1 MNSSSEHEIVRM
13 IKGRR
18 ETLPRQVVEEYPLR
32 IRVNGSDLATLI
44 CSPHKLNYLLAGFLH
59 VQGFAGS
66 LDDILALGV
75 CDDFGLAEIRLKNA
89 LPEKLQPTLTSGCGT
104 GIAFNLPQK
113 FHQNS
118 RHRSCNYSC
127 DSLFLLMRQ
136 LAQKADKYRSH
147 GGIHSAAIGD
157 EDGLLFHAEDI
168 GRHNT
173 LDRLA
178 GEALFRGIALQDKM
192 LLTSGRISSEMVAKA
207 ARLGIGLLA
216 SRSSPT
222 NRAIELCDQAGIT
235 LVGYLRGDSLEI
247 YSHPEQLQPSARSQ
261 HLPGISGV
269 ILAGGE
275 SCRMGSDKSLLPIQG
290 ARFIDHIYARLSS
303 LFEEVIIVTNSPE
316 LYQDLP
322 CRKVPD
328 IYLKQG
334 ALAGIH
340 AGLSQV
346 KQPRAFVIGCD
357 MPFVS
362 EKVVRKIC
370 SHAKQGDLILPHSSH
385 GHEPLH
391 ALYDKSCLPAIEQ
404 VLKAGHKR
412 IMKFFS
418 QVKVVELSAPELLEL
433 DPQEKSFCNINTPDE
448 YYRLR
453 GLAFA
458 ENLNLDRKKSKAEPS

>member
-1 MNSSSEHEIVRM
+1 MDSSSEHQIVRLVKGSREIV
-13 IKGRR
+13 
-18 ETLPRQVVEEYPLR
+18 TRQVVEEYPLR
-32 IRVNGSDLATLI
+32 LRINGCELATLV
-44 CSPHKLNYLLAGFLH
+44 CSPHQLNFLLAGFLH
-59 VQGFAGS
+59 LQGFADS

-75 CDDFGLAEIRLKNA
+75 CADFGLAEIRLKKE

-104 GIAFNLPQK
+104 GISFNLPHHLLK
-113 FHQNS
+113 ES
-118 RHRSCNYSC
+118 RTRQRNYSS

-136 LAQKADKYRSH
+136 LAQKTELYRKH
-147 GGIHSAAIGD
+147 GGIHAAAVGD
-157 EDGLLFHAEDI
+157 EDGLLLHTEDI

-178 GEALFRGIALQDKM
+178 GEALFRKVDLRDKM
-192 LLTSGRISSEMVAKA
+192 LITSGRISTEMVAKA

-222 NRAIELCDQAGIT
+222 NRAIELCKQAGIT
-235 LVGYLRGDSLEI
+235 LVGYLRGESLEV
-247 YSHPEQLQPSARSQ
+247 YSHPQ
-261 HLPGISGV
+261 HLQLSASSQRISGISGV

-275 SCRMGSDKSLLPIQG
+275 SQRMGSDKSLLPIQG

-303 LFEEVIIVTNSPE
+303 LFDEVLIVTNSPE

-328 IYLKQG
+328 IYLRQG

-340 AGLSQV
+340 AGLSQAQ
-346 KQPRAFVIGCD
+346 QPRAFVVGCD

-362 EKVVRKIC
+362 AKIVRKIC
-370 SHAKQGDLILPHSSH
+370 SHAEQGDLILPHSSH

-391 ALYDKSCLPAIEQ
+391 ALYKKSCLPAIEH
-404 VLKAGHKR
+404 VLDAGHKR

-418 QVKVVELSAPELLEL
+418 QVHVVEISAEELLSL
-433 DPQEKSFCNINTPDE
+433 DPQEKSFCNVNTPDE
-448 YYRLR
+448 YFRLR
-453 GLAFA
+453 GLPFDD
-458 ENLNLDRKKSKAEPS
+458 ELHKDKKKKKQG

>member
-1 MNSSSEHEIVRM
+1 MDSSSEHQIVRLT
-13 IKGRR
+13 KGHK
-18 ETLPRQVVEEYPLR
+18 ETVTRQVVEEYPLR
-32 IRVNGSDLATLI
+32 MRVNGCELATLV
-44 CSPHKLNYLLAGFLH
+44 CSPHQLNFLLAGFLH
-59 VQGFAGS
+59 LQGFADS

-75 CDDFGLAEIRLKNA
+75 CADFGLAEIRLKKA

-104 GIAFNLPQK
+104 GISFNLPQHLLK
-113 FHQNS
+113 S
-118 RHRSCNYSC
+118 S

-136 LAQKADKYRSH
+136 LAQKTELYRKH
-147 GGIHSAAIGD
+147 GGIHAAVVGD
-157 EDGLLFHAEDI
+157 EDGLLFHTEDI

-178 GEALFRGIALQDKM
+178 GEALFRKVDLQDKM
-192 LLTSGRISSEMVAKA
+192 LITSGRISTEMVAKA

-222 NRAIELCDQAGIT
+222 NRAIELCKQAGIT
-235 LVGYLRGDSLEI
+235 LVGYLRGESLEV
-247 YSHPEQLQPSARSQ
+247 YSHPQ
-261 HLPGISGV
+261 HLQLSASSQRISGISGV

-275 SCRMGSDKSLLPIQG
+275 SQRMGSDKSLLPIQG

-303 LFEEVIIVTNSPE
+303 LFDEVIIVTNSPE

-340 AGLSQV
+340 AGLSQAQ
-346 KQPRAFVIGCD
+346 QPRAFVVGCD

-362 EKVVRKIC
+362 AKIVRKIC
-370 SHAKQGDLILPHSSH
+370 SHAEQGDLILPHSSH

-391 ALYDKSCLPAIEQ
+391 ALYEKSCLPAMEQ
-404 VLKAGHKR
+404 VLEAGHKR

-418 QVKVVELSAPELLEL
+418 QVKVVEIPAAELLPL

-448 YYRLR
+448 YFRLR
-453 GLAFA
+453 GLPFDD
-458 ENLNLDRKKSKAEPS
+458 ELLKDIKKEKQV

>member
-1 MNSSSEHEIVRM
+1 MHSSSQHQIVRFT
-13 IKGRR
+13 KGHR
-18 ETLPRQVVEEYPLR
+18 ETVTRLVVEEYPLR
-32 IRVNGSDLATLI
+32 IRVNGCELSTLV
-44 CSPHKLNYLLAGFLH
+44 CSPHQLNFLLAGFLQL
-59 VQGFAGS
+59 QGFSDS
-66 LDDILALGV
+66 LEDVLTMGV
-75 CDDFGLAEIRLKNA
+75 CADFGLAEIRTKKE
-89 LPEKLQPTLTSGCGT
+89 LPETLQPTLTSGCGT
-104 GIAFNLPQK
+104 GISFNLPQNLIK
-113 FHQNS
+113 ESLTYQ
-118 RHRSCNYSC
+118 RNYLS

-136 LAQKADKYRSH
+136 LAQKTELYRKH
-147 GGIHSAAIGD
+147 GGIHAAVVGD
-157 EDGLLFHAEDI
+157 NDGLIFHAEDI

-178 GEALFRGIALQDKM
+178 GEALFRKVDLRDKM
-192 LLTSGRISSEMVAKA
+192 LITSGRISTEMVAKA

-222 NRAIELCDQAGIT
+222 NRAIELCKQAGIT
-235 LVGYLRGDSLEI
+235 LVGYLRGESLEV
-247 YSHPEQLQPSARSQ
+247 YSHPQYLQLSTGSQ
-261 HLPGISGV
+261 RLTGISGV

-275 SCRMGSDKSLLPIQG
+275 SQRMGRDKSLLPIQG

-303 LFEEVIIVTNSPE
+303 LFDEVIIVTNSPE

-328 IYLKQG
+328 IYLEQG

-346 KQPRAFVIGCD
+346 QQPRAFVVGCD

-362 EKVVRKIC
+362 AKIVSKIC
-370 SHAKQGDLILPHSSH
+370 AHAERGDLILPHSSH

-391 ALYDKSCLPAIEQ
+391 ALYDKSCLSAIEE

-418 QVKVVELSAPELLEL
+418 QVRIVKIPSVELLPI
-433 DPQEKSFCNINTPDE
+433 DPQEKSFYNINTPDD
-448 YYRLR
+448 YFRLR
-453 GLAFA
+453 GLPFDD
-458 ENLNLDRKKSKAEPS
+458 ELFKGLKKEEQA

>member
-1 MNSSSEHEIVRM
+1 MDSSSEHQIVRLV
-13 IKGRR
+13 KGRR
-18 ETLPRQVVEEYPLR
+18 ETVTRQVVEEYPLR
-32 IRVNGSDLATLI
+32 LRINGCELATLV
-44 CSPHKLNYLLAGFLH
+44 CSPHQLNFLLAGFLH
-59 VQGFAGS
+59 LQGFVDS

-75 CDDFGLAEIRLKNA
+75 CADFGLAEIRLKKE

-104 GIAFNLPQK
+104 GISFNLPHHLLK
-113 FHQNS
+113 ES
-118 RHRSCNYSC
+118 RTRHRNYSS

-136 LAQKADKYRSH
+136 LAQKTELYRKH
-147 GGIHSAAIGD
+147 GGIHAAAVGD
-157 EDGLLFHAEDI
+157 EDGLLLHTEDI

-178 GEALFRGIALQDKM
+178 GEALFRKVDLRDKM
-192 LLTSGRISSEMVAKA
+192 LITSGRISTEMVAKA

-222 NRAIELCDQAGIT
+222 NRAIELCKQAGIT
-235 LVGYLRGDSLEI
+235 LVGYLRGESLEV
-247 YSHPEQLQPSARSQ
+247 YSHPQ
-261 HLPGISGV
+261 HLQLSVSSQRISGISGV

-275 SCRMGSDKSLLPIQG
+275 SQRMGSDKSLLPIQG

-303 LFEEVIIVTNSPE
+303 LFDEVLIVTNSPE

-340 AGLSQV
+340 AGLSQA
-346 KQPRAFVIGCD
+346 QHPRAFVVGCD

-362 EKVVRKIC
+362 EKMVRKIC
-370 SHAKQGDLILPHSSH
+370 SHAKQGDLILPLSSK

-391 ALYDKSCLPAIEQ
+391 ALYEKSCLPAMEQ
-404 VLKAGHKR
+404 VLDAGHKR

-418 QVKVVELSAPELLEL
+418 QVRVVEISAAELLSL
-433 DPQEKSFCNINTPDE
+433 DPQEKSFCNVNTPDE
-448 YYRLR
+448 YFRLR
-453 GLAFA
+453 GLPFDD
-458 ENLNLDRKKSKAEPS
+458 ELHTDIKKEKQG